1 MIKVLS
7 WTPEE
12 LAEMERSDRSLEQ
25 TFRLTKEERQF
36 SRRVDG
42 VARLE
47 RLEDQSLRR
56 DSAKLRRKRLY
67 E

>member
-12 LAEMERSDRSLEQ
+12 LAEMERFDRSLEQ
-25 TFRLTKEERQF
+25 TFRLTKEERRF

-47 RLEDQSLRR
+47 RLEDQSLQR
-56 DSAKLRRKRLY
+56 DSARLKRQRLHT
-67 E
+67 